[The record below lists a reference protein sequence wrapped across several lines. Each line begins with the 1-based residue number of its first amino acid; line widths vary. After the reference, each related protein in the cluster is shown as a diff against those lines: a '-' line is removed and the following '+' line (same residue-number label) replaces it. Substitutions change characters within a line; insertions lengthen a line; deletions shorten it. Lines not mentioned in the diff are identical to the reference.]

1 MMNESYTVPTKTDR
15 PKEMHG
21 VDVPEKWTGY
31 GRRNPKIWTVRM
43 WAGYGKMYP
52 VKTERSDTR

>member
-1 MMNESYTVPTKTDR
+1 MDR
-15 PKEMHG
+15 PKVMHG